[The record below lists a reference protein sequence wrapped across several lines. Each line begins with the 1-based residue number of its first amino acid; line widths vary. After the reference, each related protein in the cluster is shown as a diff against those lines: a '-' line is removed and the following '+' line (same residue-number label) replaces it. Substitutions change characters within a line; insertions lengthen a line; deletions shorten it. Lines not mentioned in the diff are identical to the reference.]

1 MAPPSD
7 DGVLPSHHRGYTK
20 PIQMKIQPIL
30 SLLRNV
36 KTRTYQHGEVL
47 ISEGSKNKEVF
58 YVRNGLIRCFYVNSN
73 ADEITF
79 QLFPESNPVLNFHT
93 LLFDEPSKFVYTA
106 HERTKVYCIDYDALM
121 KITRDNANLLEL
133 NRSFIGKRAIKQAFM
148 RIESLV
154 FLTPEE
160 RYEKYVRDYPNIV
173 NRAPDKYIANVLG
186 ITPVSLS
193 RIRNRI
199 ATRKK

>member
-1 MAPPSD
+1 
-7 DGVLPSHHRGYTK
+7 
-20 PIQMKIQPIL
+20 MKIKPIL

-36 KTRTYQHGEVL
+36 KSRTFQPGEVL
-47 ISEGSKNKEVF
+47 ITEGSSNKELF
-58 YVRNGLIRCFYVNSN
+58 FIRKGLVRCFYTNST
-73 ADEITF
+73 ADELTF
-79 QLFPESNPVLNFHT
+79 QLFPESNVVLNFHT
-93 LLFDEPSKFVYTA
+93 LLFDEPSKFVYVA
-106 HERTKVYCIDYDALM
+106 YEQTKVYSIDYDFLM
-121 KITRDNANLLEL
+121 KLTRENANFLEL
-133 NRSFIGKRAIKQAFM
+133 NRSFVGKRAMKQAFM

-160 RYEKYVRDYPNIV
+160 RYIKYLKDYPNIV

-193 RIRNRI
+193 RIRNRM

>member
-1 MAPPSD
+1 
-7 DGVLPSHHRGYTK
+7 
-20 PIQMKIQPIL
+20 MKIKSIL
-30 SLLRNV
+30 ALLRNV
-36 KTRTYQHGEVL
+36 KTKSFRAGDVL
-47 ISEGSKNKEVF
+47 INEGSSNKDVF
-58 YVRNGLIRCFYVNSN
+58 FIRKGLVRCFYTNTH

-79 QLFPESNPVLNFHT
+79 QLFPEYNAVINFHT
-93 LLFDEPSKFVYTA
+93 LLFDEPSKFTYTA
-106 HERTKVYCIDYDALM
+106 FEPTKAYCIDYDSLM
-121 KITRDNANLLEL
+121 QMTSENSSFLEL
-133 NRSFIGKRAIKQAFM
+133 NRKFIGQRAIKQAFM

-160 RYEKYVRDYPNIV
+160 RYQKYVKDYPNIV

-199 ATRKK
+199 STKK

>member
-1 MAPPSD
+1 
-7 DGVLPSHHRGYTK
+7 
-20 PIQMKIQPIL
+20 MKIKPIL

-36 KTRTYQHGEVL
+36 KSKTFQPGEVL
-47 ISEGSKNKEVF
+47 ITEGSSNKELF
-58 YVRNGLIRCFYVNSN
+58 FIRKGLVRCFYTNFT
-73 ADEITF
+73 ADELTF
-79 QLFPESNPVLNFHT
+79 QLFPESNVVLNFHT
-93 LLFDEPSKFVYTA
+93 LLFDEPSKFVYVA
-106 HERTKVYCIDYDALM
+106 YEQTKVYSIDYDFLM
-121 KITRDNANLLEL
+121 KLTRENANFLEL
-133 NRSFIGKRAIKQAFM
+133 NRNFVGKRAMKQAFM

-160 RYEKYVRDYPNIV
+160 RYIKYLKDYPNIV

-193 RIRNRI
+193 RIRNRM

>member
-1 MAPPSD
+1 MKKI
-7 DGVLPSHHRGYTK
+7 K
-20 PIQMKIQPIL
+20 PIL
-30 SLLRNV
+30 ALLRNV
-36 KTRTYQHGEVL
+36 KSRTFQPGEVL
-47 ISEGSKNKEVF
+47 ITEGSSNKELF
-58 YVRNGLIRCFYVNSN
+58 FVRKGLVRCFYINSN

-79 QLFPESNPVLNFHT
+79 QLFPESNVVLNFHT
-93 LLFDEPSKFVYTA
+93 LLFDEPSKFVYMA
-106 HERTKVYCIDYDALM
+106 YEPTKAYSIDYDFLM
-121 KITRDNANLLEL
+121 KLTVENAKFLEL

-160 RYEKYVRDYPNIV
+160 RYIKYLQDYPNIV

-193 RIRNRI
+193 RIRNRL
-199 ATRKK
+199 ANRKDKRYRY

>member
-1 MAPPSD
+1 
-7 DGVLPSHHRGYTK
+7 
-20 PIQMKIQPIL
+20 MKIQPML

-36 KTRTYQHGEVL
+36 KTRTYQPGEVL
-47 ISEGSKNKEVF
+47 IDEGSKNKEIF
-58 YVRNGLIRCFYVNSN
+58 YVRKGLIRCFYVNSN

-121 KITRDNANLLEL
+121 KITRDNVHLLEI
-133 NRSFIGKRAIKQAFM
+133 NRGFIGKRAIKQAFM

-160 RYEKYVRDYPNIV
+160 RYIKYLKDFPNIV
-173 NRAPDKYIANVLG
+173 HRAPDKYIANVLG

-193 RIRNRI
+193 RIRHRI
-199 ATRKK
+199 AARKQ